1 MKSLKLFLVV
11 RDIAITPDGSE
22 LWVTNTKDNSITVI
36 KTSNYK
42 VTNTLM
48 IGKPLKLKFSIDGKY
63 CLVCNTDGTISIYN
77 QKSKRKS
84 KLFISMAKQPCC
96 LKRICITHSLNNV

>member
-1 MKSLKLFLVV
+1 VV
-11 RDIAITPDGSE
+11 GTESIAITPDGSE

-48 IGKPLKLKFSIDGKY
+48 TGETFK
-63 CLVCNTDGTISIYN
+63 T
-77 QKSKRKS
+77 
-84 KLFISMAKQPCC
+84 
-96 LKRICITHSLNNV
+96 

>member
-1 MKSLKLFLVV
+1 LETES
-11 RDIAITPDGSE
+11 IAITPDGSE
-22 LWVTNTKDNSITVI
+22 LWVTIQKNSITVI

-48 IGKPLKLKFSIDGKY
+48 TGGKPLKLKFSIDGKY
-63 CLVCNTDGTISIYN
+63 CLVCNDGTISIYN

-84 KLFISMAKQPCC
+84 KLFISMAKQPC
-96 LKRICITHSLNNV
+96 LKESCIHTPRLKMF

>member
-42 VTNTLM
+42 LQ
-48 IGKPLKLKFSIDGKY
+48 IP
-63 CLVCNTDGTISIYN
+63 
-77 QKSKRKS
+77 
-84 KLFISMAKQPCC
+84 
-96 LKRICITHSLNNV
+96 

>member
-1 MKSLKLFLVV
+1 MSQIYSLWLETES
-11 RDIAITPDGSE
+11 IAITPDGSE

-48 IGKPLKLKFSIDGKY
+48 TGGKPLKLKFSIDGKY
-63 CLVCNTDGTISIYN
+63 CLVCNTNDGTISIYN

-84 KLFISMAKQPCC
+84 KLFISMAKQPC
-96 LKRICITHSLNNV
+96 LKESNTRLA